1 MGGFKWWKQQGLLL
15 PTRRTVLSQRIA
27 DTRSHDIVDT
37 MSHSIGDIFAG
48 DSRGMTNSLSPQTR
62 AAIMNYDPTQ
72 PHALSITGFCRS
84 LKISRSVFY
93 KIRGRA
99 AHEAAAALH
108 PRSRAPKVPARRYGQ
123 VVVNELVKIRK
134 QLKADGWDYGP
145 RTVYY
150 EAAMDEG
157 FPGGK
162 VPSVATIARLLSSV
176 GQVDASPKK
185 RPKSSYIP
193 FVRATVMSLWQLD
206 AFEYRLADG
215 QIVTV
220 YQLLD
225 DASRFDVG
233 SDAYSRHE
241 NSADAKDVL
250 ARAIAACGAPKEVLS
265 DNSLAFNQ
273 LRAGT
278 IGSVEIF
285 LASKGTMPI
294 SGLPGKPTTQGKN
307 ERSHQTLIRFL
318 DADRP
323 ATLEKLRVR
332 IQRFREHYNNR
343 RPHQA
348 LEQATPRTAW
358 DLLQHTP
365 ATEPIPLS
373 VLEAKASEYR
383 QARARRRSDLH
394 RASLTIS
401 KTGQVLP
408 DETARSQTADQSLV
422 EVTRANR
429 QVYFQG
435 FHVSLPTT
443 FADRT
448 FYRTITETAFL
459 LTDPVTAEI
468 VFSFPLPMVALNVR
482 GRYVASYSIQGV
494 DVTHPTKPWE
504 RKCAEYQMQFA
515 QRQIEL
521 PAVLGELSR

>member
-1 MGGFKWWKQQGLLL
+1 
-15 PTRRTVLSQRIA
+15 
-27 DTRSHDIVDT
+27 
-37 MSHSIGDIFAG
+37 MS
-48 DSRGMTNSLSPQTR
+48 NSLLPQTR

-72 PHALSITGFCRS
+72 PHALSIVGFCRS

-99 AHEAAAALH
+99 AQKAAAALH
-108 PRSRAPKVPARRYGQ
+108 PRSRAPNVPARRYGQ
-123 VVVNELVKIRK
+123 VVVNEVVKIRK
-134 QLKADGWDYGP
+134 QLKTDGWDYGP
-145 RTVYY
+145 RSIYY
-150 EAAMDEG
+150 EAAMDSG

-162 VPSVATIARLLSSV
+162 VPSVATIARLLARV
-176 GQVDASPKK
+176 GQVDASPRK

-193 FVRATVMSLWQLD
+193 FVRATAMSLWQLD

-215 QIVTV
+215 RTVTV

-225 DASRFDVG
+225 DASRYDVG

-250 ARAIAACGAPKEVLS
+250 ERAIAACGAPQEVLS

-273 LRAGT
+273 LRAGR
-278 IGSVEIF
+278 IGSAEIF

-323 ATLEKLRVR
+323 ATLERLRVR
-332 IQRFREHYNNR
+332 VQRFREHYNNR

-348 LEQATPRTAW
+348 LEQATPRAAW
-358 DLLQHTP
+358 DLLEHTP

-383 QARARRRSDLH
+383 WARTRRQSDLH

-401 KTGQVLP
+401 KTGEVLP
-408 DETARSQTADQSLV
+408 DESAQPPTADQSLV
-422 EVTRANR
+422 EVTMANR

-443 FADRT
+443 YADRT
-448 FYRTITETAFL
+448 FYRTITADAFL

-494 DVTHPTKPWE
+494 GVTHPTKPWE
-504 RKCAEYQMQFA
+504 RKNAEYQTQFA
-515 QRQIEL
+515 QRQTDL
-521 PAVLGELSR
+521 PAVLGAPER